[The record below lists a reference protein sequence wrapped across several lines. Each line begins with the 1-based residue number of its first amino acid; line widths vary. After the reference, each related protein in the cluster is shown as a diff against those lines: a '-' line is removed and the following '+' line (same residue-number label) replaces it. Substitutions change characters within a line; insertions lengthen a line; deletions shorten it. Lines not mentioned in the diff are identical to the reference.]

1 MIKLNTYFVTKDTP
15 FQMYLLSNPA
25 VKKVLREFEFY
36 NVRFYREERAKELT
50 VCLDYPAGNLYWYID
65 FKKSIEETILDKDNS
80 YEPEWRA
87 LLSNLKS
94 VIKAEFEGLSQ
105 RVRLITPLE
114 VVTKMNQYNLR
125 DYQAFDLLQLCIK
138 MRQTAT
144 PAGLILSEQRT
155 GKTRVAVSTVL
166 EMMDKGC
173 VVVIGPKSSIPAWVT
188 EFQTMNQYL
197 GSEVFGIKVFKSMRE
212 IASSTGTNN
221 FTYNVKIIS
230 YDLFKRFTHAQLR
243 KATYDGFE
251 DAMLVCDEVHR
262 LRNFKTLQSDVLFRF
277 KEGCVKDKVKLRI
290 LGLTGTPAIKGSSD
304 VFGVFSL
311 INTSKIGFQPYIK
324 DFNQFKEYFYNCEDT
339 SYGKICKTLKRT
351 HELNFLIQTSSVQTK
366 QRDLSMF
373 ENYEKKSIKVNL
385 DMDEDQAAIYTSV
398 RDTMEFGEDIDCMNS
413 LVQLTRLQQIC
424 IDPSSLVPSYD
435 RLAPK
440 LKWMVGYAQKKDVKT
455 IVMAKKLTAL
465 NALAAAFDNCGIR
478 YRYVRG
484 SQSTAAREDEKNL
497 FKTDPSV
504 KFLLMQLDVG
514 RESHTLPEANCTIFL
529 DRDFAQGFNEQAE
542 ARMTPVDGVAC
553 TKYVI
558 DLIMRNTV
566 EESIYDVLVIRKESI
581 DSVNTVNQI
590 CKKGV

>member
-1 MIKLNTYFVTKDTP
+1 MIKLNTYSITKDTP
-15 FQMYLLSNPA
+15 FQMYLLSNPT

-155 GKTRVAVSTVL
+155 GKTRVAVSAVL

-373 ENYEKKSIKVNL
+373 ENYEKKSIKVTL

-478 YRYVRG
+478 YGYVRG